1 MFSEREMKEYVDREF
16 NEGKEFTET
25 TTTARYEYRGKIID
39 LRNDDIALPNGKP
52 AKREFV
58 EHRGGVAVL
67 AVDDRGYLPLVRQF
81 RYPLRSE
88 IWEIPAGKLEAGED
102 PDEAIRRELTEETGL
117 VAEKFER
124 FAEFYP
130 TVGYSNEI
138 IRIYLATGLTYVGAH
153 PDEDEFL
160 ELKYIH
166 VDELYKMCLDGSI
179 KDGKTVLG
187 VLKYHALKEGK

>member
-1 MFSEREMKEYVDREF
+1 MSKFADREF
-16 NEGKEFTET
+16 NEGKVFTET
-25 TTTARYEYRGKIID
+25 TTERSVIYQGRIINVC
-39 LRNDDIALPNGKP
+39 NDDISLPNGKA
-52 AKREFV
+52 AKREYV

-67 AVDDRGYLPLVRQF
+67 AIDENGYLPIVRQF
-81 RYPLRSE
+81 RYPFHKE
-88 IWEIPAGKLEAGED
+88 IWEIPAGKLEVGED

-117 VAEKFER
+117 AAEKFER

-138 IRIYLATGLTYVGAH
+138 IRLYFATGLTYVGAH

-166 VDELYKMCLDGSI
+166 IDELYQMCLDGRI

-187 VLKYHALKEGK
+187 VLKYCALKERK